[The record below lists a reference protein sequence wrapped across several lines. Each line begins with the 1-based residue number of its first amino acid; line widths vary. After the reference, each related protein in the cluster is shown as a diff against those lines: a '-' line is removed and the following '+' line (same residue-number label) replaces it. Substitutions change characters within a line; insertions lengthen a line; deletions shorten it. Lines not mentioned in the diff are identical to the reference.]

1 MDLNIKNKLALWVEQ
16 YLFHPNILQ
25 QLLSAALLP
34 VTLVYCI
41 VVGLKRMRAK
51 AIDYGIPIISI
62 GNLVIGGTGKTPVTI
77 ELAKKEKHPAIIL
90 RGYGRNSK
98 GMQLISHQGKIL
110 EDISVSGDEAMLYA
124 TLLPNATVIVDEGR
138 IAGITKAKELHCNIV
153 FLDDGYRFH
162 NIKKYDIL
170 LRPKV
175 EPTNLFCLPS
185 GGYKETKMMYSFV
198 PKVLQ
203 EDKDFKRI
211 VTFKKDNVLID
222 NPPLNSILVTAISKP
237 KRLLEY
243 LPENI
248 KCKTFIDHYNFNK
261 EDIDTILNTYKDYTI
276 ITTQKDFVKL
286 KRFNLTN
293 IIIMDLEIQL
303 TKQISFS

>member
-16 YLFHPNILQ
+16 YLFHPNIFQ

-138 IAGITKAKELHCNIV
+138 IAGIIKAKELHCNIV

-222 NPPLNSILVTAISKP
+222 NPPLNSILITAISKP

-243 LPENI
+243 LPKNI
-248 KCKTFIDHYNFNK
+248 KCKTFIDHYDFNK
-261 EDIDTILNTYKDYTI
+261 EDIDTILSTYKDYTI